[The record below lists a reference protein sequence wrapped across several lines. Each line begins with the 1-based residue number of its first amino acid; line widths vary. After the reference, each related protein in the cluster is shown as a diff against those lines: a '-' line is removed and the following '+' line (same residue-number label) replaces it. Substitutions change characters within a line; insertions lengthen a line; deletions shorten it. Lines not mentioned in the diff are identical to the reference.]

1 MKSIFNSLLLAFSQ
15 YSCFPKANTK
25 VDRENAKY
33 ILIFV
38 PVVGVI
44 IGVCLYIW
52 GEAWPYL
59 CNYAILP
66 AVIGAILPALV
77 SGCSHMEGFIRTVDA
92 ISAHKSREKKLEIL
106 TTSQSGYFAILVCVI
121 YFLLLTGLWS
131 EIPIDGVLILAFGF
145 VLSRSLAGIA
155 VLTLRHTDESRCD
168 MYVPENKGTRIFE
181 IVLLTIFSCVCA
193 YFMVWFDAQVGL
205 ACVIGTL
212 ITIIYFWITTYKHF
226 GGITEDC
233 FNFFIQLCEV
243 IVPLAALLAY
253 KKWW

>member
-1 MKSIFNSLLLAFSQ
+1 MKSILNSLLLAFSQ

-25 VDRENAKY
+25 VNKENAKY

-38 PVVGVI
+38 PI
-44 IGVCLYIW
+44 IGAIIGICLYIW

-59 CNYAILP
+59 CNYALLP
-66 AVIGAILPALV
+66 AVVASILPALI
-77 SGCSHMEGFIRTVDA
+77 SGCSHVEGFIRTVDA

-106 TTSQSGYFAILVCVI
+106 STSQSGYFAIVVCVI
-121 YFLLLTGLWS
+121 YFMLLSGLWS
-131 EIPIDGVLILAFGF
+131 EIPLAGITILSFGF
-145 VLSRSLAGIA
+145 VLSRSLAGLA
-155 VLTLRHTDESRCD
+155 VLTLKHTNQSRCD
-168 MYVPENKGTRIFE
+168 MYVPDSATVRGIE
-181 IVLLTIFSCVCA
+181 IAILTIYSCVCA
-193 YFMVWFDAQVGL
+193 YFMVRLDAQIGI
-205 ACVIGTL
+205 ACVFGAL
-212 ITIIYFWITTYKHF
+212 ATIIYFWFTSYKHF